1 MVETLIPTREKLKM
15 IKKEFLLTRRV
26 WFVLIGA
33 LIVAYAVG
41 PTILVHVSA
50 QESKPYSVDEPIR
63 LDFDMKT
70 ISEPQEVETGYL
82 YDWANGT
89 IFQQVKQDFDLR
101 RHMRALGGRPRESL
115 NVNTMDEVPDSSWF
129 TNRISRREMSIEE
142 IKRGPGETGPV
153 AGELTVIRAKSVGA
167 APGFWIKDRAGQV
180 FILKFD
186 PPDYP
191 ELMTAAEVIAT
202 KLFHAIGYNVPEN
215 TICRFRRESLRLAP
229 NAKLTDEQGKK
240 RLMTEAD
247 LNSLLARV
255 ARQSDGR
262 YRAVASHLLAGK
274 PKGGFTF
281 AGLRA
286 DDPNDIIP
294 HERRRDLRGLRVFCA
309 WLNHDDIR
317 VGNTLDMYVTE
328 GGRRFL
334 RHYLI
339 DFGSTFGSH
348 TTRPNPPEVGNEHVL
363 DMSTAAKVLVTA
375 GIYQPSWRSERH
387 DPVRSAAVGR
397 YSARSFEPAKWKGNF
412 PLAAFEEM
420 TERDAFWA
428 AQIVAS
434 FTPQQIY
441 AAVETGEF
449 TDSRDAEYLTLEIIR
464 RQRIII
470 SNYANKLS
478 GLAQFHLDRSGD
490 MDLLSFTD
498 YRHSSPDETEL
509 AAFGGYSYRLQ
520 TLGRRP
526 QLLIEGN
533 SPGPRIVLT
542 PELVR
547 RIRQVAESQTQKGVV
562 ELLISRKH
570 ERQAAHVYL
579 YAPGTGG
586 LRIVGVR
593 S

>member
-1 MVETLIPTREKLKM
+1 
-15 IKKEFLLTRRV
+15 
-26 WFVLIGA
+26 
-33 LIVAYAVG
+33 
-41 PTILVHVSA
+41 
-50 QESKPYSVDEPIR
+50 
-63 LDFDMKT
+63 
-70 ISEPQEVETGYL
+70 
-82 YDWANGT
+82 
-89 IFQQVKQDFDLR
+89 
-101 RHMRALGGRPRESL
+101 

-129 TNRISRREMSIEE
+129 TNRMFRREMSIEE
-142 IKRGPGETGPV
+142 IKSGPGETGPV
-153 AGELTVIRAKSVGA
+153 NGELTVIRAKSVGA

-186 PPDYP
+186 PIDYP

-215 TICRFRRESLRLAP
+215 TIFRFRREDLRLGP

-240 RLMTEAD
+240 RLMTDAD

-262 YRAVASHLLAGK
+262 YRSVASHLLAGK

-281 AGLRA
+281 SGLRS

-294 HERRRDLRGLRVFCA
+294 HERRRDLRALRVFCA

-348 TTRPNPPEVGNEHVL
+348 TTRPNPPEVGHEHVL
-363 DMSTAAKVLVTA
+363 DMSTTAKVLVTA
-375 GIYQPSWRSERH
+375 GIYQPSWRNEQH
-387 DPVRSAAVGR
+387 DPLRSPAVGR
-397 YSARSFEPAKWKGNF
+397 YSARDFEPAKWKGNF

-420 TERDAFWA
+420 TKRDAFWA
-428 AQIVAS
+428 AKIIAS

-449 TDSRDAEYLTLEIIR
+449 TDPRDAEYLTREIIR
-464 RQRIII
+464 RQRIIV
-470 SNYANKLS
+470 SNYAHKLS
-478 GLAQFHLDRSGD
+478 GLAQFQLNHSGD
-490 MDLLSFTD
+490 RDVLSFTD
-498 YRHSSPDETEL
+498 YRHSSHDEAEL
-509 AAFGGYSYRLQ
+509 ATFSGYSYRLQ
-520 TLGRRP
+520 TLGRTP
-526 QLLIEGN
+526 QLIKEGTIA
-533 SPGPRIVLT
+533 GRRMVLT
-542 PELVR
+542 PEVAH
-547 RIRQVAESQTQKGVV
+547 RIQQVAESDTGSGVV
-562 ELLISRKH
+562 ELLISGKG
-570 ERQAAHVYL
+570 ERHAARVYL
-579 YAPGTGG
+579 YAQRNGAV
-586 LRIVGVR
+586 RIVGVR